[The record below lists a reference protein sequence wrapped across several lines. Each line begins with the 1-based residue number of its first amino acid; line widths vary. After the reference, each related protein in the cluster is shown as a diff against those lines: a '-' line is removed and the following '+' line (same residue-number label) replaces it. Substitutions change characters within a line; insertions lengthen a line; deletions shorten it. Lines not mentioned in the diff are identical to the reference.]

1 MNLKG
6 INHITFSVS
15 DIEKSVEFF
24 RKVFGAKLLVKGS
37 KVGDRLAYFDL
48 NGLWL
53 ALNAEDNISRNE
65 IYESYT
71 HICFSIDEEDYES
84 TLERLKE
91 LNVDIKEGRPRYQE
105 EGKSIYFR
113 DPDGH
118 LFEFHTKT
126 RDDRIE
132 FYKKNR
138 PSLTFFNS

>member
-1 MNLKG
+1 MKLKG

-15 DIEKSVEFF
+15 DLEKSIEFY
-24 RKVFGAKLLVKGS
+24 KNVFGADLLVKGER
-37 KVGDRLAYFDL
+37 VGDRLAYFDL

-53 ALNAEDNISRNE
+53 ALNVEDDVSRNE

-71 HICFSIDEEDYES
+71 HISFSIDEEDYVT
-84 TLERLKE
+84 TLERLKQ
-91 LNVDIKEGRPRYQE
+91 LDIDLKEGRPRFEE

-126 RDDRIE
+126 REDRIK

-138 PSLTFFNS
+138 PSLTFFE